1 MVSCMQQLTQH
12 TSGRKNLCNL
22 ADADLFVCAFSRTV
36 WFKWLVHFSTILTK
50 PLPMTWKAFINKV
63 VANDDGAHT
72 GTAAWLCLDWAW
84 IICLSIANSAGGS
97 SPTAV
102 HFSIACMA
110 MAILSFIV
118 LFVMPCDGEE
128 AHGLFELTH
137 QCRGWLFACLF
148 AVDLTILLF
157 SGGDD
162 HFALEDTELWLVIA
176 SIFLAIC
183 PWLGILKVHNAP
195 VHVFTPSDGVAIVSW
210 TPGPWFSAP
219 GTAGQLAFELAE
231 VKEHHSFALFD
242 DFSGDPTKVAMAV
255 AKVGDWTSQLIEKGK
270 EAVWHEAND
279 AEAGDTHNNLE
290 PNCKLCRSRVAA
302 PGFMCLIRNCKQVV

>member
-1 MVSCMQQLTQH
+1 
-12 TSGRKNLCNL
+12 
-22 ADADLFVCAFSRTV
+22 
-36 WFKWLVHFSTILTK
+36 
-50 PLPMTWKAFINKV
+50 MTWKAFINKV
-63 VANDDGAHT
+63 VANDDGVHT

-110 MAILSFIV
+110 M
-118 LFVMPCDGEE
+118 
-128 AHGLFELTH
+128 
-137 QCRGWLFACLF
+137 